1 MSGAWPRTWVEITRP
16 GRTALTSGMHAL
28 ELLVAR
34 FEQAT
39 GDGG

>member
-1 MSGAWPRTWVEITRP
+1 MSGAWTSTWVEITGP
-16 GRTALTSGMHAL
+16 GRTALASGMHAL